1 MAIRIGEDV
10 LPPRYTSVE
19 PLARG
24 GMGEIYTA
32 TDDALGRTVAVK
44 VLSEGYARDEALRA
58 RFTREALAAAR
69 LSHEPHTVTIFDVGE
84 WHDRPYIVMEHVA
97 GGTIADRLDGRGHD
111 VGEALRWLDDTAAA
125 LDAAH
130 ANGVVHRDVKPA
142 NLLLTR
148 ESDVRVADFGIA
160 SAAGLSSLTETG
172 SILGTLGYLA
182 PEQAMGDTVGPP
194 ADRYSLAVVAY
205 ELLAGRRPFQDVTG
219 PAEALAARTRP
230 IPPITEQ
237 RPSLPREL
245 DAVFARALAQD
256 PQARYGSC
264 AEFVAELR
272 KAFVDAAA
280 PTQHWAPPT
289 PPPTASHAI
298 RRRRSGPNPLLW
310 LLALALVGAAG
321 VAAAV
326 LLAGGDDGPRKAA
339 RPAAVKTIT
348 AQGSTVTVTA
358 PAPTTTSAPARTAPG
373 TTAAVSSGASG
384 SALNDAGYS
393 AMRRGDYRGALPLLE
408 SAVQKLSGAASLAEA
423 YALYNLATTRFAL
436 GSCDG
441 VLAMLDRS
449 QQIQGHR
456 NEIDALRRQAQ
467 ARC

>member
-160 SAAGLSSLTETG
+160 
-172 SILGTLGYLA
+172 
-182 PEQAMGDTVGPP
+182 
-194 ADRYSLAVVAY
+194 
-205 ELLAGRRPFQDVTG
+205 
-219 PAEALAARTRP
+219 
-230 IPPITEQ
+230 
-237 RPSLPREL
+237 
-245 DAVFARALAQD
+245 
-256 PQARYGSC
+256 C
-264 AEFVAELR
+264 
-272 KAFVDAAA
+272 
-280 PTQHWAPPT
+280 
-289 PPPTASHAI
+289 
-298 RRRRSGPNPLLW
+298 
-310 LLALALVGAAG
+310 
-321 VAAAV
+321 
-326 LLAGGDDGPRKAA
+326 
-339 RPAAVKTIT
+339 
-348 AQGSTVTVTA
+348 
-358 PAPTTTSAPARTAPG
+358 
-373 TTAAVSSGASG
+373 SGA
-384 SALNDAGYS
+384 
-393 AMRRGDYRGALPLLE
+393 R
-408 SAVQKLSGAASLAEA
+408 
-423 YALYNLATTRFAL
+423 
-436 GSCDG
+436 
-441 VLAMLDRS
+441 
-449 QQIQGHR
+449 
-456 NEIDALRRQAQ
+456 
-467 ARC
+467 